1 MGPGEYGLKRL
12 IVTADDYGASLPV
25 NEAIETAHRDGILT
39 AACLMVGAPMAEDA
53 VERARRSPNLR
64 VGLHLVVVRGRPV
77 LAPERI
83 PDLVDEDGR
92 FDGNLVRAGFRYY
105 FLPRVRRQL
114 AAEIRA
120 QFEAFQA
127 TGLVLDHANAHNHM
141 HLHPTVLR
149 LIVDIGRE
157 FGLAAVRLPHEPGG
171 GIFLAPWIALMKRRL
186 RRTGLRFN
194 DFIFGIRDAGRM
206 DGDALRRIIATLPD
220 GVSEIFLHPATG
232 RWAEMES
239 EAAGFRFED
248 EFKAL
253 VDPAVRA
260 AVAKA
265 GAELIAF
272 GDLINQP

>member
-1 MGPGEYGLKRL
+1 MGPGERGLKRL
-12 IVTADDYGASLPV
+12 IVTGDDFGASLPV

-83 PDLVDEDGR
+83 PDLVDGDGR

>member
-1 MGPGEYGLKRL
+1 LGPGERGLKRL
-12 IVTADDYGASLPV
+12 IVTGDDFGASLPV

>member
-1 MGPGEYGLKRL
+1 VGPGEYGLKRL

-25 NEAIETAHRDGILT
+25 NVAIETAHRDGILT

-53 VERARRSPNLR
+53 VERARRLPNLR
-64 VGLHLVVVRGRPV
+64 VGLHIVVVRGRPV

-83 PDLVDEDGR
+83 PDLVDGDGR
-92 FDGNLVRAGFRYY
+92 FDGNLARAGFRFF

-127 TGLVLDHANAHNHM
+127 TGLALDHANAHNHM

-171 GIFLAPWIALMKRRL
+171 GIFIAPWVALMKRRL

-194 DFIFGIRDAGRM
+194 DFIFGIRDTGRM
-206 DGDALRRIIATLPD
+206 DGDALRRTIAALPD

-232 RWAEMES
+232 RWAGIES

-260 AVAKA
+260 AVTEA

-272 GDLINQP
+272 GDLSNRS